1 MGHNTKY
8 GGSWIFPGRS
18 SVPLRGN
25 QAGINTCW
33 YPFSFSPLVPFPSHH
48 TNNTDKLNLT
58 SIFYLGKPLFP
69 LSVAVRLIYVIHT
82 LFNSCPNIRV
92 NSAFCIVN
100 MDRQQI
106 LKGHNETGQGIQTFH
121 LPCFFQMR
129 HVSHAHINR
138 SAKRG
143 LLLVLSDPEC
153 TNK

>member
-1 MGHNTKY
+1 MGRNTKY

-25 QAGINTCW
+25 QAGINTYW

-48 TNNTDKLNLT
+48 TNHTDKLNLT

-100 MDRQQI
+100 MDRQ
-106 LKGHNETGQGIQTFH
+106 
-121 LPCFFQMR
+121 
-129 HVSHAHINR
+129 
-138 SAKRG
+138 
-143 LLLVLSDPEC
+143 
-153 TNK
+153 